1 MSKSLLLIE
10 NTASGQQPTQ
20 LESFKNEI
28 QGLGW
33 KIKHR
38 SFDPRKDEATP
49 SMETLLEGM
58 ENFDGI
64 IGVGGDGTISSLANA
79 LKGKN
84 IPLFIYPGGTGNLI
98 AQNLYTE
105 LDVPYLCH
113 ILESWNYEAFDLGCI
128 RSMSE
133 ERSFLMLAGAGTDAE
148 MIRESE
154 NLKPTLGILAYM
166 AALIQQMDRTP
177 VNLNLCIDGK
187 KINEPEAVAVMVANL
202 GKLNFRLPLVKAIDP
217 QDQLLDVIVIRE
229 FNWGVFAQSVFHT
242 LQEFLSDESVDR
254 PQFGLYRGKVIDVH
268 CDVPLSLQQDGELM
282 KSKTPVSFTLQE
294 EKVFL
299 FYDQDAL

>member
-1 MSKSLLLIE
+1 MSKSLLFIE
-10 NTASGQQPTQ
+10 NIASGQQPTQ
-20 LESFKNEI
+20 LAAFKHEI
-28 QGLGW
+28 EALNW
-33 KIKHR
+33 KIEHR
-38 SFDPRKDEATP
+38 SFDPRKEP
-49 SMETLLEGM
+49 PPNMKILLTDLDR
-58 ENFDGI
+58 FDGVVGI
-64 IGVGGDGTISSLANA
+64 GGDGTISSLANA
-79 LKGKN
+79 LKGKP

-98 AQNLYTE
+98 AQNLYTQ

-154 NLKPTLGILAYM
+154 NLKPTLGVLAYM
-166 AALIQQMDRTP
+166 AALAQQMDKQP
-177 VNLNLCIDGK
+177 ANLNLSIDGK

-229 FNWGVFAQSVFHT
+229 FNWGVFAQSVFQT

-268 CDVPLSLQQDGELM
+268 CDIPLSLQQDGELM
-282 KSKTPVSFTLQE
+282 KSTTPVSFMLQE
-294 EKVFL
+294 EKILL
-299 FYDQDAL
+299 FYDRDAL